1 MINMMKMVVAPM
13 AIPMAAPWLRRWC
26 ACETTDVGVGVPD
39 REVGVGFSTP
49 LLLSVRKAVSKI
61 KI

>member
-1 MINMMKMVVAPM
+1 MMKMLVAPM

-26 ACETTDVGVGVPD
+26 VCETTDVGVGVPD

-49 LLLSVRKAVSKI
+49 FPLLLSVRKAVSKT
-61 KI
+61 KII